1 MRSVFDPDLQN
12 TTIEARIVVAL
23 ERLSEAFRTRLW
35 NENKKHNLSPLQIRF
50 LIFIL
55 FHPDINIGVK
65 KLSEEFNVTKP
76 TASEAVKTLIRK
88 KYVKEAADPD
98 DGRRKLLLLTNKG
111 DQIANKISFFA
122 NSIKQEIDPLEPG
135 QKEIMLQSL
144 LDIIY
149 RLQQAGII
157 SVDRMCYRCRY
168 FMRSNDPDQPHYC
181 RLLEEPLQTA
191 DLRIDCNEFE
201 PA

>member
-12 TTIEARIVVAL
+12 SSIEARIVVAL

-55 FHPDINIGVK
+55 FHPDKKIGVK
-65 KLSEEFNVTKP
+65 KLSEEFHITKP
-76 TASEAVKTLIRK
+76 TASDAVKVLIRK
-88 KYVKEAADPD
+88 KYLKESDDPE
-98 DGRRKLLLLTNKG
+98 DGRRKLLVLTNKG
-111 DQIANKISFFA
+111 ERIANQISFFA
-122 NSIKQEIDPLEPG
+122 NSIREEIDPLEMS
-135 QKEIMLQSL
+135 QKEVMLQSL

-168 FMRSNDPDQPHYC
+168 FMRSNDPGQPHYC

-191 DLRIDCNEFE
+191 DLRIDCQEFE
-201 PA
+201 PV